1 MRKGSMGGRRI
12 DPWGTG
18 IVLSNRRK
26 HYVSAEWYAFTDICA
41 GI

>member
-18 IVLSNRRK
+18 IVLSSRRK
-26 HYVSAEWYAFTDICA
+26 YYVLAEWYAFIDICA